1 MLPQR
6 CKSANCRPWSSVTRM
21 ACLLGLLFG
30 QLIPGAD
37 AAEQGRVLSTE
48 GKVEFA
54 RQKATW
60 STATNNQSLEPQDRL
75 RTLALSRAM
84 VQLVELGRV
93 RLDELTTLEILPPR
107 NTKSKGTLDLKAG
120 AMYFFTRDRPR
131 EFEIQTPQALAASR
145 GTEFL
150 VALEPDGRE
159 LFVVYDGEVELT
171 NTLGSVM
178 VKPGEQGIVEP
189 GQPPRKTAVI
199 ESWRMVQWWLYYP
212 AVLDSAELAL
222 TASQKAVLAKSLD
235 AYRQGDLLQA
245 LKDFPERRTPEIED
259 ERVFHAALLLSVGQ
273 VERAGSLLATTNAST
288 PAAHALHLMMDTV
301 QMRDVPP
308 LPDPQTATEWLAN
321 SYLLQSRFDLAA
333 ALAAARKATE
343 VSPQFGF
350 AFARVAEL
358 EFSFGHTTEASQ
370 ALVWALSLS
379 PRNAQAWA
387 LKGFLLSAQNQWRP
401 AQEAFSK
408 AIALDPALGNGWLG
422 RGLVRIRLGDKAEG
436 RGDLQ
441 TAAAMEPNRSVLRS
455 YLGKGFDYTHDEANA
470 ARELNLA
477 KELDRRDPTPWLYSA
492 LILRQ
497 NLRYNEA
504 VTDLEKSV
512 ALNDDRRVYRSR
524 LLLDQDQA
532 VRSASLAT
540 IYRGA
545 GMDGVSVR
553 EAARAVANDYANYSA
568 HQFLA
573 ESFDA
578 LRDPTRFNLRTE
590 TAWFNELLLANMLAP
605 VGGGSLSQ
613 NISQQEYSRL
623 FEADRLGFSSATE
636 YRSDGQVR
644 ELASQF
650 GTVGNFSYA
659 LDLDYQHN
667 DGVRPNNELDRL
679 EWYTTAK
686 YQLTAQDSLF
696 LLTKYQDY
704 QSGDNFQYYDPNGVR
719 TGYEIYGITN
729 MPVVRTNFSF
739 EEYQKPIVLAGY
751 HREWESGV
759 HTLFLGGM
767 LQNDQRF
774 SDTDTSQLIL
784 QTSNNVPVA
793 VLSQLFDVN
802 YRSVF
807 KAATFE
813 LNQILQSDRQ
823 LLVFGARYQNG
834 SFVTQDQLTL
844 VATNLAAYFNN
855 PPAQSDV
862 TSDFERISGYGY
874 YTWEIIRNLH
884 LTGGLAYDQITLPTN
899 YRYPPI
905 AGGSTTQDQLSP
917 KAALVWSPRPGVTV
931 RGVYTK
937 SMGGVTLDESYRLE
951 PAQLAGFSQAFRTL
965 IPESVASSVSA
976 PSFETAG
983 AALDLKFKTRTYFG
997 VQAEF
1002 LKSEVDRQI
1011 GVFDYTGLTPP
1022 PPSVTP
1028 ASTSQQLEYKEP
1040 SVTVSLNQ
1048 LLSDYWSVGAQ
1059 YRFTHSSLHSVF
1071 PEISPAVSPGADTT
1085 QQADLQQARLYLLM
1099 NHPSGFF
1106 GRFEALWYH
1115 QNNSGYTPALP
1126 GDDFV
1131 QLNLM
1136 VGYRLRRQRGEI
1148 SLGVLNLTD
1157 TDYHLN
1163 PLNAYTELPRERVFV
1178 ARLKINF

>member
-1 MLPQR
+1 
-6 CKSANCRPWSSVTRM
+6 M

-54 RQKATW
+54 RQKAAW
-60 STATNNQSLEPQDRL
+60 SAATVNQSLEPQDRL
-75 RTLALSRAM
+75 RTLAVSRAM

-171 NTLGSVM
+171 NTLGSVV

-199 ESWRMVQWWLYYP
+199 QSRRIVQWWLYYP
-212 AVLDSAELAL
+212 AVLDPTELAL
-222 TASQKAVLAKSLD
+222 TAAQKEVLAKSLD

-245 LKDFPERRTPEIED
+245 VQDFPEGRTPENDD

-273 VERAGSLLATTNAST
+273 VEQAGSLLATTNSSSS
-288 PAAHALHLMMDTV
+288 AAHALRLMMDTI
-301 QMRDVPP
+301 QMRDVQP

-321 SYLLQSRFDLAA
+321 SYVLQSRFDLAA
-333 ALAAARKATE
+333 ALAAARKATG
-343 VSPQFGF
+343 VTPQFGF

-358 EFSFGHTTEASQ
+358 EFSFGHTAEASD

-379 PRNAQAWA
+379 PHNAQAWA
-387 LKGFLLSAQNQWRP
+387 LKGFLLSAQSHWHP
-401 AQEAFSK
+401 AEAAFAK

-436 RGDLQ
+436 RRDLQ
-441 TAAAMEPNRSVLRS
+441 TAAAMEPNRSGLRS

-477 KELDRRDPTPWLYSA
+477 KELDSRDPTPWLYSA

-545 GMDGVSVR
+545 GMDDVSVR

-590 TAWFNELLLANMLAP
+590 TAWFNELLLANMLSP

-696 LLTKYQDY
+696 LLTKYQNY
-704 QSGDNFQYYDPNGVR
+704 KSGDNFQYYDPTAVR
-719 TGYEIYGITN
+719 SNYEIYGVTN

-739 EEYQKPIVLAGY
+739 EEYQKPIALLGY
-751 HREWESGV
+751 HREWSPGV
-759 HTLFLGGM
+759 HTLLLGGR
-767 LQNDQRF
+767 LENDQRF
-774 SDTDTSQLIL
+774 SNTASEQLIL
-784 QTSNNVPVA
+784 TRSSNSSPSA
-793 VLSQLFDVN
+793 VSSQIFDVN

-807 KAATFE
+807 EIYTCE
-813 LNQILQSDRQ
+813 LNQIFQTDRQ
-823 LLVFGARYQNG
+823 LFVLGGRYQTG
-834 SFVTQDQLTL
+834 TFETQDQITF
-844 VATNLAAYFNN
+844 VNPSQFPFVNTNLGPYFNN
-855 PPAQSDV
+855 PPAQNDV
-862 TSDFERISGYGY
+862 TADFERISGYGY

-884 LTGGLAYDQITLPTN
+884 LTGGLAYDRITAPAN
-899 YRYPPI
+899 YRYPPVS
-905 AGGSTTQDQLSP
+905 AGSTAQDQLSP
-917 KAALVWSPRPGVTV
+917 KAALVWSPRPEVTV
-931 RGVYTK
+931 RGVYTR
-937 SMGGVTLDESYRLE
+937 SLGGVSLDESYRLE
-951 PAQLAGFSQAFRTL
+951 PAQLAGFSQTFRTV
-965 IPESVASSVSA
+965 IPESVVGSVSA
-976 PSFETAG
+976 PSYETAG
-983 AALDLKFKTRTYFG
+983 VALDLKFKTRTYFG

-1002 LKSEVDRQI
+1002 LKSEVTRQI
-1011 GVFDYTGLTPP
+1011 GVFDYNGSFPP
-1022 PPSVTP
+1022 PPPITP
-1028 ASTSQQLEYKEP
+1028 SATTQELDYKEP
-1040 SVTVSLNQ
+1040 AVSVTLNQ

-1059 YRFTHSSLHSVF
+1059 YRFTHSSLHAEL
-1071 PEISPAVSPGADTT
+1071 PEIPTSIYPSADQT
-1085 QQADLQQARLYLLM
+1085 QQADLQQARLFLLM

-1106 GRFEALWYH
+1106 GRFEALWFH
-1115 QNNSGYTPALP
+1115 QQNSGYTPALP

-1136 VGYRLRRQRGEI
+1136 VGYRLRRQHGEI

>member
-1 MLPQR
+1 MRL
-6 CKSANCRPWSSVTRM
+6 V
-21 ACLLGLLFG
+21 GLLVVTWNVD
-30 QLIPGAD
+30 ITT

-54 RQKATW
+54 RARAAW
-60 STATNNQSLEPQDRL
+60 SAAIVNQSLEPQDRL
-75 RTLALSRAM
+75 RTLAKSRAM

-150 VALEPDGRE
+150 VALETDGRE
-159 LFVVYDGEVELT
+159 VFAVFDGEVELA
-171 NTLGSVM
+171 NNLGSVI
-178 VKPGEQGIVEP
+178 VQPGEQGIVEP

-199 ESWRMVQWWLYYP
+199 QSQRIIQWWLYYP
-212 AVLDSAELAL
+212 AILDAAELEF
-222 TASQKAVLAKSLD
+222 TDTQREDLAESLES
-235 AYRQGDLLQA
+235 YRSGDLLRA
-245 LKDFPERRTPEIED
+245 LANYPEGRTPGND
-259 ERVFHAALLLSVGQ
+259 AERIFRAALLLSVGQ
-273 VERAGSLLATTNAST
+273 VEEAESSLATVGSEV
-288 PAAHALHLMMDTV
+288 PAVRALRLMIDTV
-301 QMRDVPP
+301 QMRDAQP
-308 LPDPQTATEWLAN
+308 LSEPRTASEWLAN
-321 SYLLQSRFDLAA
+321 SYVFQSQFDLPA
-333 ALAAARKATE
+333 ALTAAHKAAE
-343 VSPQFGF
+343 VSPGFGF

-358 EFSFGHTTEASQ
+358 EFSFGYTDKASD
-370 ALVWALSLS
+370 ALVWALTLS
-379 PRNAQAWA
+379 PRNASVWA
-387 LKGFLLSAQNQWRP
+387 LKGFLLCAEDKWHQ
-401 AQEAFSK
+401 ADEAFAR
-408 AIALDPALGNGWLG
+408 AIELDPALGNGWLG
-422 RGLVRIRLGDKAEG
+422 RGLVKIRLGEKAAG
-436 RGDLQ
+436 RADLQ
-441 TAAAMEPNRSVLRS
+441 TAAAMEPNRSVVRS
-455 YLGKGFDYTHDEANA
+455 YLGKAFDYTRDEANA
-470 ARELNLA
+470 QRELALA
-477 KELDRRDPTPWLYSA
+477 KQLDSHDPTPWLYSA

-504 VTDLEKSV
+504 IADLEKSV
-512 ALNDDRRVYRSR
+512 ALNENRQVYRSR

-540 IYRGA
+540 IYRNA
-545 GMDGVSVR
+545 GMDDVSVR
-553 EAARAVANDYANYSA
+553 EAARAVVNDYANYSA

-578 LRDPTRFNLRTE
+578 LRDPTRFSLRNE

-605 VGGGSLSQ
+605 VGGGTLSQ

-623 FEADRLGFSSATE
+623 FEADRIGFSSATE

-650 GTVGNFSYA
+650 GTIGRFAYA

-686 YQLTAQDSLF
+686 YQLTSQDSLF

-704 QSGDNFQYYDPNGVR
+704 QSGDNFQYYNPNGVR
-719 TGYEIYGITN
+719 TNYVIYGITN

-751 HREWESGV
+751 HHEWSPGN
-759 HTLFLGGM
+759 HTLFLGGY

-774 SDTDTSQLIL
+774 SDTDTEQLIVT
-784 QTSNNVPVA
+784 TSNAVPVA
-793 VLSQLFDVN
+793 VTRQLFDVN

-807 KAATFE
+807 EGGTFE

-823 LLVFGARYQNG
+823 LLVLGARYQFG
-834 SFVTQDQLTL
+834 SFNTQDQMTL
-844 VATNLAAYFNN
+844 VNTNLAIFFND
-855 PPAQSDV
+855 PPEQGDF

-874 YTWEIIRNLH
+874 YTWEVIRNLY
-884 LTGGLAYDQITLPTN
+884 LTGGFAYDQITLPTN
-899 YRYPPI
+899 YRYPPVS
-905 AGGSTTQDQLSP
+905 GGETTENQLSP
-917 KAALVWSPRPGVTV
+917 KAALVWSPRPEVTV
-931 RGVYTK
+931 RGVYTR
-937 SMGGVTLDESYRLE
+937 SLGGVSADESYRLE

-965 IPESVASSVSA
+965 IPESVVGSVAA

-983 AALDLKFKTRTYFG
+983 AALDLKFKTHTYFG
-997 VQAEF
+997 VQAEL
-1002 LKSEVDRQI
+1002 LKSEVNRQQGI
-1011 GVFDYTGLTPP
+1011 FDFNGGSPP
-1022 PPSVTP
+1022 PPPVTP
-1028 ASTSQQLEYKEP
+1028 SATAQQLEYKEP
-1040 SVTVSLNQ
+1040 SVTVTINQ

-1059 YRFTHSSLHSVF
+1059 YRFVRSTLHSVF
-1071 PEISPAVSPGADTT
+1071 PELPSTLAPGLDTT
-1085 QQADLQQARLYLLM
+1085 AQADLQQARLFLLM

-1106 GRFEALWYH
+1106 SRFEALWYH
-1115 QNNSGYTPALP
+1115 QENSGYTPPLP

-1131 QLNLM
+1131 QLNVM
-1136 VGYRLRRQRGEI
+1136 FGYRLRRQYGEI
-1148 SLGVLNLTD
+1148 SVGVLNLTD
-1157 TDYHLN
+1157 TDYNLN

-1178 ARLKINF
+1178 ARVKINF